1 MFVRYEFDKTATN
14 NTTNHQNFLSDL
26 QNIINGTITDPA
38 NITSDYCNKELSE
51 IVGSCN
57 YGTAVTNLYN
67 ISYTSAYEFRV
78 EKHHNNRD
86 NTALYNPK
94 SELRFYWN
102 YGSRPSARN
111 YASDGGAIF
120 STSNVNNYWTAD
132 TGTGQAEQYITDNPS
147 YDRCLMYISDYW
159 FVIQL
164 YNGAR
169 VMTAGIMDFEDS
181 SADQYTHSIDNVYT
195 PQVNFEF
202 DIQSMTSGLTS
213 QQALY
218 WGKNHYMMPTGSI
231 QTGTS
236 TYSVEQFLGNVT
248 TISNYTATM
257 SPTPRVPVNS
267 AKISGG
273 AGHFMIPVFFIG
285 SAGNSTS
292 SIVGTGKIP
301 YFYRTTDDLAQGG
314 DSVTLNAVEYAVM
327 PLHKT
332 SGDGETTCTL
342 QATYLVPKTIGGA

>member
-1 MFVRYEFDKTATN
+1 MFVRYEFDKTASN
-14 NTTNHQNFLSDL
+14 NSSSHAAFLSDL
-26 QNIINGTITDPA
+26 QDIINGTITDPA
-38 NITSDYCNKELSE
+38 NLTSPYCNKELSE

-57 YGTAVTNLYN
+57 YGSGATNLYN
-67 ISYTSAYEFRV
+67 ISYSSSYEFRV
-78 EKHHNNRD
+78 EKYHNNRD
-86 NTALYNPK
+86 DATSYNPK

-111 YASDGGAIF
+111 YASDGGVIF
-120 STSNVNNYWTAD
+120 SSSNVGSYWTSD
-132 TGTGQAEQYITDNPS
+132 SGPGQAEPYIIDGTD
-147 YDRCLMYISDYW
+147 YDRCLMFISDYW
-159 FVIQL
+159 FIIQL

-181 SADQYTHSIDNVYT
+181 AADTYTHSIDSVYT

-202 DIQSMTSGLTS
+202 DIQSMTSGTTS

-218 WGKNHYMMPTGSI
+218 WGKNHYMMPSGSI
-231 QTGTS
+231 RTGTS
-236 TYSVEQFLGNVT
+236 TSNPDQFLGNVSS
-248 TISNYTATM
+248 ISNYTASM

-285 SAGNSTS
+285 SVGNDAN

-314 DSVTLNAVEYAVM
+314 DAVTLNAVDYAAL

-332 SGDGETTCTL
+332 SGAAETSCTL
-342 QATYLVPKTIGGA
+342 QATYLVPKTIGGV